1 MSKIMY
7 GLINWLLG
15 GNRLERLAE
24 AVGGREYD

>member
-1 MSKIMY
+1 MSKIMF

-24 AVGGREYD
+24 AAAGGDYD